1 MSENT
6 VDSKLRVETLYAT
19 ANPQQ
24 CVYAAMHQDYSEEF
38 VVESRAGWPNERVA
52 GQLCVKHL
60 LSANRGH
67 FGPLEHPSITLNV
80 GYFPHSVMQQAR
92 THRIGCCL
100 IGDTV
105 VRFGHPSMSD
115 GQTYYTKTIS
125 ELASLWHEGRSHQ
138 MSDSDA
144 CYMKKMIKSRKL
156 LQANEDTG
164 LIQHTKITNIFRN
177 GVRPV
182 YAFAF
187 AQGQE
192 ITATKNHKVF
202 TPDGWR
208 TLGELE
214 IGDQVYA
221 SAACSTFIEPAIP
234 SMTQAETDKESWR
247 PITGYEWYEVSD
259 FGRVRSWAPRKHR
272 GVLRYPSSPRIKKQS
287 KSSYLFISLAA
298 SDGSGSRRFNVHSLV
313 LSTFSGNA
321 PNGFVAR
328 HLNGNAYDN
337 RLTNLAWGT
346 QAENA
351 SDRVKH
357 GVSCKQRVTPVSLV
371 SVSSKGMMETYDLE
385 VEGPFHNFVANDLI
399 VHNSFDVQSGRY
411 TSKGILRVAKREQD
425 IEEIFYLRPVG
436 RYVDR
441 NGAKYEYTEDQRK
454 IDLARCYDAAAHYA
468 HQIRQ
473 GLSEEHA
480 RDMIP
485 YSIRQHWVVSFN
497 MRSLMHFLDLRSKKN
512 AQLEIQWA
520 CDKIW
525 PHFLNWAPEIAEW
538 YATNRL
544 HKARLAP

>member
-92 THRIGCCL
+92 THR
-100 IGDTV
+100 V
-105 VRFGHPSMSD
+105 
-115 GQTYYTKTIS
+115 
-125 ELASLWHEGRSHQ
+125 
-138 MSDSDA
+138 
-144 CYMKKMIKSRKL
+144 
-156 LQANEDTG
+156 
-164 LIQHTKITNIFRN
+164 
-177 GVRPV
+177 GV
-182 YAFAF
+182 
-187 AQGQE
+187 
-192 ITATKNHKVF
+192 
-202 TPDGWR
+202 
-208 TLGELE
+208 
-214 IGDQVYA
+214 
-221 SAACSTFIEPAIP
+221 
-234 SMTQAETDKESWR
+234 
-247 PITGYEWYEVSD
+247 
-259 FGRVRSWAPRKHR
+259 
-272 GVLRYPSSPRIKKQS
+272 
-287 KSSYLFISLAA
+287 
-298 SDGSGSRRFNVHSLV
+298 
-313 LSTFSGNA
+313 
-321 PNGFVAR
+321 
-328 HLNGNAYDN
+328 
-337 RLTNLAWGT
+337 
-346 QAENA
+346 
-351 SDRVKH
+351 
-357 GVSCKQRVTPVSLV
+357 
-371 SVSSKGMMETYDLE
+371 
-385 VEGPFHNFVANDLI
+385 
-399 VHNSFDVQSGRY
+399 SFDVQSGRY

-480 RDMIP
+480 RDLIP